1 MKNKHPKLFPAAV
14 FSRLLYGFL
23 LISTGAVFPQERA
36 GKALATIGAEAVYEE
51 ELNTAAAA
59 QLQNLRKQEYE
70 IRRKAL
76 DDLIAQKLL
85 DREAKRRG
93 LTPDELLREEVD
105 AKIGEPTEGEVQ
117 AYYLAQQNFRLRPL
131 KEVAAQVR
139 QSLKHARTLAAR
151 EEYKANLSRQPEV
164 AILLRPPKVN
174 VGYDPARFKGSPGA
188 PVRIVEFTDYQCPFC
203 RNTQSVLNKLQE
215 KYGDRLSRAVR
226 DFPLRQIHPQAEQ
239 AASAA
244 RCAAEQGKFWEY
256 HQILFQMPAPLD
268 EAALLQQAVSIGLDR
283 EPFQAC
289 LASGKYRAS
298 IEKDFQEGMSHGVTG
313 TPAFFINGVP
323 LSGAQPIA
331 DFENIIDAELAAA
344 ERAQ

>member
-1 MKNKHPKLFPAAV
+1 MKNKPLNPYQAAV
-14 FSRLLYGFL
+14 FSGLRYGFL
-23 LISTGAVFPQERA
+23 LIWASAAFPQERA
-36 GKALATIGAEAVYEE
+36 GKAVAMIGGDAVYEE
-51 ELNTAAAA
+51 ELNAAAAA
-59 QLQNLRKQEYE
+59 QLLNLRKQEYE

-76 DDLIAQKLL
+76 DDLVAQKLL
-85 DREAKRRG
+85 DREARRRR

-105 AKIGEPTEGEVQ
+105 AKIAEPTDGEVQ
-117 AYYLAQQNFRLRPL
+117 AYYLAQQNFRLRSL
-131 KEVAAQVR
+131 KEVMPQVR
-139 QSLKHARTLAAR
+139 QSLKHARTQAAR
-151 EEYKANLSRQPEV
+151 EEYKANLSRRPDV
-164 AILLRPPKVN
+164 VILLRPPKVS
-174 VGYDPARFKGSPGA
+174 VGYDPARFKGNPGA

-203 RNTQSVLNKLQE
+203 RNTQPVLNQLQE
-215 KYGDRLSRAVR
+215 KYGDRISRAVR

-256 HQILFQMPAPLD
+256 HQLLFKAPAPLD
-268 EAALLQQAVSIGLDR
+268 EAVLVQQAVSIGIDR

-289 LASGKYRAS
+289 LTSGKYHAS
-298 IEKDFQEGMSHGVTG
+298 IEKDFQDGMSYGVTG